1 MTMVIDRLLSRGK
14 ARVKSRTLSSEITV
28 LKSEI
33 TAEITVF
40 SRNLKHFSVYYHPR
54 LIITLKSSE
63 ITKSRTQNQP
73 VPYPLVIIDKQLVD
87 TIHM

>member
-1 MTMVIDRLLSRGK
+1 MMTEVNRTRGK
-14 ARVKSRTLSSEITV
+14 ARVKSRTPSSEITV

-54 LIITLKSSE
+54 VIIALKSQLKSSE
-63 ITKSRTQNQP
+63 MTKSRIQNQP
-73 VPYPLVIIDKQLVD
+73 VTPYPSQ
-87 TIHM
+87 